1 MKLYKPH
8 FWSKKNSLIAY
19 LLLPISVCIQFLRIM
34 KNKIKKTQNY
44 NVPIFCIGNIYLG
57 GTGKTP
63 MAIKIFELLEKLDKK
78 PAIIKKF
85 YNSHIDE
92 IKLLENKTK
101 NIFYNKSRKQAIQ
114 KAIEQDSRTIILDD
128 GFQDNSIKKDLQML
142 CFNENQ
148 LIGNG
153 FTIPSGP
160 LREPFSSIKNSPI
173 IFINGKQNL
182 FFEKKINEIS
192 KEVEIYYFNYKA
204 LNFEDFKN
212 KKLMAFAGIGNPEN
226 FFTLLEKYNLIVEKK
241 VSFPDHYSY
250 KNTEIE
256 KLINYAKEKNLELI
270 TTEKDYFRIKHLCSK
285 NIGHLKIQINIENEQ
300 KLIEKL
306 KNYL

>member
-1 MKLYKPH
+1 MKLYKPS
-8 FWSKKNSLIAY
+8 FWGKKNSFIAY
-19 LLLPISVCIQFLRIM
+19 LLFPISIIVQLLRII
-34 KNKIKKTQNY
+34 KNNIVKTKKY

-63 MAIKIFELLEKLDKK
+63 MAIKIFELLKQIDKR

-85 YNSHIDE
+85 YKSQIDE

-101 NIFYNKSRKQAIQ
+101 KIFYNKSRDQAIQ
-114 KAIEQDSRTIILDD
+114 EAIRQDSKTIILDD

-160 LREPFSSIKNSPI
+160 LREPFSSIKNSSI
-173 IFINGKQNL
+173 IFINGKPNL

-192 KEVEIYYFNYKA
+192 KEIEIYYFNYKA
-204 LNFEDFKN
+204 LNLEDFKN
-212 KKLMAFAGIGNPEN
+212 KKIMAFAGIGNPEN
-226 FFTLLEKYNLIVEKK
+226 FFKLLEKYNLNIKKK
-241 VSFPDHYSY
+241 VSFPDHYGY

-256 KLINYAKEKNLELI
+256 KLISHAKENNFELI
-270 TTEKDYFRIKHLCSK
+270 TTEKDYFRIKHLHSK
-285 NIGHLKIQINIENEQ
+285 NIKYLKIQIDIENEKKQ
-300 KLIEKL
+300 LFNI
-306 KNYL
+306 